1 MKIPLIAVGLVL
13 PVALALGQSSQ
24 RPPANSHGKTAESEN
39 QSATSSAGK
48 NEQTGNTSEVKT
60 KTYRGTLVDAA
71 CAGGGAPATS
81 SNASSSGRR
90 AGADRSSSET
100 AANSTG
106 EANRAGNTG
115 QSCAATSSTTEFGLR
130 MRDGQVLRFDSVGN
144 ERAKQAMTA
153 RKKWTDAASAG
164 KEIHATVSG
173 NESGNELTVVS
184 IR

>member
-1 MKIPLIAVGLVL
+1 MKISLIAVALLL

-24 RPPANSHGKTAESEN
+24 RPPANSHGKTAETEN
-39 QSATSSAGK
+39 QSTTSSASQNG
-48 NEQTGNTSEVKT
+48 QTSNTTEVKT

-71 CAGGGAPATS
+71 CAAGGAPTTS
-81 SNASSSGRR
+81 SNATSSGRQ
-90 AGADRSSSET
+90 AGADRSRSET
-100 AANSTG
+100 AANRTG

-130 MRDGQVLRFDSVGN
+130 TRDGQVLRFDSVGN
-144 ERAKQAMTA
+144 ERVKQAMTA
-153 RKKWTDAASAG
+153 RKKWTDAASSG

-184 IR
+184 VH